1 MLNACNNIN
10 HSKVKPNT
18 SDLQTFLNLQIVC
31 SNRGL
36 KSLMDPFNISETWNF
51 LNIRGKKLLKNSWNT
66 KKNVEKLNDFIKP
79 FTRA

>member
-36 KSLMDPFNISETWNF
+36 ESLMDPFNISETWNF

-66 KKNVEKLNDFIKP
+66 KKM
-79 FTRA
+79 